1 MGIATRYATA
11 FLEVAS
17 EEDMDSLQ
25 EVNKILEEKNLLRYL
40 SLSVFPLPQREEVLF
55 SLCPQIGEKT
65 RLFLTLLLRKR
76 RINLLPEIVEE
87 LHRLKMQR
95 EGLALAKVTSPL
107 PLREEE
113 KKRLSEILERRW
125 GKRVILQEQVDPSI
139 LGGLI
144 VEIEGDMLDGSLK
157 GFLQNLQNSLLEV
170 SRR

>member
-40 SLSVFPLPQREEVLF
+40 SLSAFPLPQREEVLF

-76 RINLLPEIVEE
+76 RINLLSEIVEE

>member
-25 EVNKILEEKNLLRYL
+25 EANKILGEKDLLRYL
-40 SLSVFPLPQREEVLF
+40 SLPAFPLSQREGMLF
-55 SLCPQIGEKT
+55 SLCPQISEKA

-76 RINLLPEIVEE
+76 RINLLPEIIDE

-95 EGLALAKVTSPL
+95 EGLAIAKVTSPL
-107 PLREEE
+107 PLQEEE
-113 KKRLSEILERRW
+113 RKRLLEILERKW

-144 VEIEGDMLDGSLK
+144 VEIEGDMLDGSLR